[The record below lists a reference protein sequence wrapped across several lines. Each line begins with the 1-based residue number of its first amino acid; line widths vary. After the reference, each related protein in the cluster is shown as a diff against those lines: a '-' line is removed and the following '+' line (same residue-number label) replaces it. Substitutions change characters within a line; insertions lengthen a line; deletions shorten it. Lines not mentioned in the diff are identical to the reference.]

1 VSVSE
6 AWLFIILF
14 ALLLLTLPIFAAL
27 ACAVSIT
34 LVLFTDTPSVIVAQR
49 MFSGMDNFTLMA
61 IPFFILAADLM
72 RFGGIS
78 HRLVNFAQVLVGWI
92 SGGLAMAGVLAC
104 AFFAAISGSSPATV
118 AAIGSLMIPVLID
131 AGYNRH
137 FSVGLLTTSGSLGI
151 LIPPSITFII
161 YGAVTGTSIGELFVA
176 GFLPGAFFSFLFMIY
191 CYVHAKRNNHYPAP
205 RPSLIELWKAFREA
219 AWGLGMPFL
228 ILGGI
233 YTGIFTPTEAAAVAV
248 TYGFFVG
255 KVIYRELG
263 WPQVKQIFC
272 STGLLSASLLLIT
285 AGASSFS
292 WLIASQGVPSR
303 IATTILDFSQN
314 PVFILFLI
322 NLLLLITGC
331 FLDGASA
338 VIILAPLLLSIV
350 TKLGV
355 DPVHFGVIMVVN
367 MEVGMMTPPVGL
379 NLFVGSGIS
388 KMPLMGVVRAV
399 IPTLLIM
406 IAGLFFITYVPDLS
420 LILPRLFYA
429 K

>member
-1 VSVSE
+1 MAEIWV
-6 AWLFIILF
+6 FIFLF
-14 ALLLLTLPIFAAL
+14 ALLFLTLPIFASL
-27 ACAVSIT
+27 ACC
-34 LVLFTDTPSVIVAQR
+34 VLIAILILTDIPSVIVAQR

-78 HRLVNFAQVLVGWI
+78 QRLIQFAKVLVGWI
-92 SGGLAMAGVLAC
+92 SGGLAMAGVMAC

-118 AAIGSLMIPVLID
+118 AAIGSLMIPALIQ
-131 AGYNRH
+131 AGYDKY
-137 FSVGLLTTSGSLGI
+137 FSVGLLTTAGSLGI
-151 LIPPSITFII
+151 LIPPSITFIL
-161 YGAVTGTSIGELFVA
+161 YGAVTGTSIGELFIA
-176 GFLPGAFFSFLFMIY
+176 GFLPGIFFSILFMIY
-191 CYVHAKRNNHYPAP
+191 CYIHAKRRGHPPSP
-205 RPSLIELWKAFREA
+205 RPSLKEVWTAFRGA
-219 AWGLGMPFL
+219 AWGLGMPVL

-248 TYGFFVG
+248 AYGFIVG
-255 KVIYRELG
+255 VIVYRELG
-263 WPQVKQIFC
+263 WKEVKEIFC
-272 STGLLSASLLLIT
+272 SSGLLSASLLLIT

-292 WLIASQGVPSR
+292 WLIASQGLPTR
-303 IATTILDFSQN
+303 IAGTILDISQN
-314 PVFILFLI
+314 PVWVLFLI
-322 NLLLLITGC
+322 NILLLITGC

-338 VIILAPLLLSIV
+338 VIILAPLLYSVV

-355 DPVHFGVIMVVN
+355 NPVHFGVIMIVN

-388 KMPLMGVVRAV
+388 KMPLMEVVHAV

-406 IAGLFFITYVPDLS
+406 IAGLFFLTYVPEIS
-420 LILPRLFYA
+420 LFLPKLFYG

>member
-1 VSVSE
+1 MIE
-6 AWLFIILF
+6 IALF
-14 ALLLLTLPIFAAL
+14 AFLFSLLLLTLPIFASL
-27 ACAVSIT
+27 AFSVYLSI
-34 LVLFTDTPSVIVAQR
+34 LAFSDIPSIILAQR
-49 MFSGMDNFTLMA
+49 MFQGMDNFTLMA

-78 HRLVNFAQVLVGWI
+78 ERLIAFAKVLVGWF
-92 SGGLAMAGVLAC
+92 SGGLAMAGVMAC

-118 AAIGSLMIPVLID
+118 AAIGSLMIPALIE
-131 AGYNRH
+131 AGYARY
-137 FSVGLLTTSGSLGI
+137 FSVGLLTTAGSLGI
-151 LIPPSITFII
+151 LIPPSITFIL
-161 YGAVTGTSIGELFVA
+161 YGAVTGTSIGELFIA
-176 GFLPGAFFSFLFMIY
+176 GFLPGIFFSILFMIY
-191 CYVHAKRNNHYPAP
+191 CYVHAKRHGHEPAP
-205 RPSLIELWKAFREA
+205 RPSVKEVWIAFRGA
-219 AWGLGMPFL
+219 AWGLGMPVL

-255 KVIYRELG
+255 TIVYRELR
-263 WPQVKQIFC
+263 WKQIKEIFC

-292 WLIASQGVPSR
+292 WLIASQGLPTR
-303 IATTILDFSQN
+303 IASTILGFSQD
-314 PVFILFLI
+314 PIWVLFLI
-322 NLLLLITGC
+322 NILLLITGC

-338 VIILAPLLLSIV
+338 VIILAPLLLSV
-350 TKLGV
+350 VKKLGI

-388 KMPLMGVVRAV
+388 KMPLMSVARAV
-399 IPTLLIM
+399 IPTLMIM
-406 IAGLFFITYVPDLS
+406 VAGLFFITYMPNLS
-420 LILPRLFYA
+420 LILPKLFYA